1 VRCAAL
7 CYASVRCAL
16 CSTCCVCSV
25 LCTLCSLF
33 HVLCALLCAAVQQTD
48 VELDEINAC
57 GYQQLCVD
65 EIARYRC
72 PVVDCNGTLVRF

>member
-1 VRCAAL
+1 MTSSNGVLITRLCAVLRCAMPL
-7 CYASVRCAL
+7 YAVLSVPLVVCAL
-16 CSTCCVCSV
+16 CS
-25 LCTLCSLF
+25 
-33 HVLCALLCAAVQQTD
+33 AVQQTD